1 MAEEPLGSISE
12 HFSQLEDPRIDRNK
26 LHPLL
31 NIIVIAICAV
41 ICGAENWVDVEMYG
55 ELKKVWLAKYL
66 DLSHGIPSH
75 DTSLAGNDWRQAESH
90 GLRELAGGLRR
101 R

>member
-12 HFSQLEDPRIDRNK
+12 HFSQLEGPRIDRNI

-41 ICGAENWVDVEMYG
+41 ICGAENWVDVELYG

-75 DTSLAGNDWRQAESH
+75 DTFGRVFRRLKAEYFQGCFLARAFV
-90 GLRELAGGLRR
+90 
-101 R
+101 